1 MASRTRRDGVI
12 VPEWYAAF
20 SFDEVCDPLNLVVGQ
35 LLTPAQDARADML
48 FLTQSQLFETLP
60 NPFPSFIDT
69 RHPLPR
75 TNHSQRN
82 PVSPVYD

>member
-48 FLTQSQLFETLP
+48 FLTQSQLFETPP
-60 NPFPSFIDT
+60 NPFTSFINT
-69 RHPLPR
+69 RYPLPR
-75 TNHSQRN
+75 TNHSRRN
-82 PVSPVYD
+82 LVSPVYD